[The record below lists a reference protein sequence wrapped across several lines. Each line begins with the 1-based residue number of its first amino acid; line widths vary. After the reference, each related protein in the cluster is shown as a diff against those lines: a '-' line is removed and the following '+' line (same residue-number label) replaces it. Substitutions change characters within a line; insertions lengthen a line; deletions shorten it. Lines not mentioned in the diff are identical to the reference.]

1 MLISCQKLVFKKDKD
16 YVFMTKIKTSQSNHF
31 VVKSNDLVEARY
43 RLSLQESHVVL
54 WLLTQIS
61 YDDEDFKLHSMKISD
76 FAKMVGLR
84 VDGQYD
90 ELQKITERLM
100 KRVLKIRELNKKRL
114 IQVSWLSAAIYE
126 EGRGYVSL
134 RFDPALKPYLL
145 QLKSHFTKI
154 NIADTMKFKSIY
166 AVRIF
171 ELLLQYEPI
180 GKREI
185 SIDEIRDCCGIKKDE
200 YELYAHLKSRVLNRA
215 KTEINA
221 KTDYEVDY
229 KEIKESRKVVG
240 LEWTIKHKTHFE
252 KSQSEKAAI
261 LEKELRS
268 TAAIIE
274 HLLEFG
280 FTRQAAN
287 RLVKNHEEANIVNAI
302 KAVEIYMIKHAV
314 KNARALVE
322 TAIKE
327 KWHPEKY
334 ATKKKKA

>member
-1 MLISCQKLVFKKDKD
+1 MAKTELINSEKV
-16 YVFMTKIKTSQSNHF
+16 I
-31 VVKSNDLVEARY
+31 VKSNDLIEARY

-54 WLLTQIS
+54 WLLTQIR
-61 YDDEDFKLHSMKISD
+61 YDDEDFKLHSMKISE
-76 FAKMVGLR
+76 FSAMVGLR

-100 KRVLKIRELNKKRL
+100 KRVMKIREPNKHRL

-126 EGRGYVSL
+126 EGKGYVSL
-134 RFDPALKPYLL
+134 EFSPQLKPYLL

-154 NIADTMKFKSIY
+154 NIADTMKFKSVY
-166 AVRIF
+166 AMRIF
-171 ELLLQYEPI
+171 ELLLQYETI
-180 GKREI
+180 GKRVI
-185 SIDEIRDCCGIKKDE
+185 SVEYLRSYCGINEKEYKKYFD
-200 YELYAHLKSRVLNRA
+200 LKRYVLNRA

-229 KEIKESRKVVG
+229 KEIKESRKITD

-252 KSQSEKAAI
+252 KTQSEKATI
-261 LEKELRS
+261 LAKELRS
-268 TAAIIE
+268 TAAILE
-274 HLLEFG
+274 QLLEYG
-280 FTRQAAN
+280 FTKQAAN
-287 RLVKNHEEANIVNAI
+287 RLVKNHEEAHIINAI
-302 KAVEIYMIKHAV
+302 KAVEVYRSKHDV

-334 ATKKKKA
+334 VAKKKMA